1 MRRKTDREIVK
12 ENIWLVF
19 LPGALIL
26 LGILIGLWP
35 YLFPEPD
42 YDALEERE
50 VTVQALRHF
59 SGVKGV
65 SYDYI
70 VTTDGERLHLSGDYD
85 REKISA
91 QLTQGQKATIKWC
104 VNRPSR
110 RLLAEEVR
118 VDGETV
124 VAYRRQPDSWKPM
137 LVFGSWF
144 VATGIGGFLLLR
156 LLVKT
161 NRRKQNQRDE
171 KIRRKYGRQGD
182 GK

>member
-1 MRRKTDREIVK
+1 VRRKTDRDVVK

-19 LPGALIL
+19 LSGALIFF
-26 LGILIGLWP
+26 GVIIALWP
-35 YLFPEPD
+35 CVFPSPS
-42 YDALEERE
+42 YDALEEKE
-50 VTVQALRHF
+50 VTVQTLQHF

-70 VTTDGERLHLSGDYD
+70 LTMDGERFNLSGDYD
-85 REKISA
+85 REKAFA
-91 QLTQGQKATIKWC
+91 QLTEGSKATIKWC
-104 VNRPSR
+104 VNRPAR
-110 RLLAEEVR
+110 TLLAEEVR

-124 VAYRRQPDSWKPM
+124 VAYRSQPDSWKPM

-144 VATGIGGFLLLR
+144 AATGIGGFLLLH

-171 KIRRKYGRQGD
+171 KIRRKYGEQTGR
-182 GK
+182 K